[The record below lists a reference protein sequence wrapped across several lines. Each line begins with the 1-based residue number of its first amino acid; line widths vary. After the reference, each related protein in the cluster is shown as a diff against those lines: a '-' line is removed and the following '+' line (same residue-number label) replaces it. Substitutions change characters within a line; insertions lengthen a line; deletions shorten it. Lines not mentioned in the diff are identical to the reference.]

1 MIEADKV
8 VQIKQVFDEED
19 EVEGGVTKQSTTEE
33 AELKQIWPGES
44 YNNSLNFIFEK
55 FWTIIIRNF
64 FLLRRQNS
72 AQF

>member
-8 VQIKQVFDEED
+8 VEIKQVFDEED
-19 EVEGGVTKQSTTEE
+19 GVEGSLTKQSTTDET
-33 AELKQIWPGES
+33 ELKQIWPYES
-44 YNNSLNFIFEK
+44 YNNPLNFIFKK